1 VVSLLYPVPLNPTRG
16 VFVED
21 HVHLLKDMGH
31 DVKVVNPL
39 PRMPKYAEARRST
52 MMGVSKAPRVWKHQD
67 VEVLVP
73 RFLALPD
80 HPYPRL
86 TASSIA
92 RRVGW
97 VEKKLGSWRPDIII
111 CHTLWPVA
119 GLAERLAQRWECPW
133 VGVVHGYDFD
143 VGLTL
148 KSISPRIQASATA
161 CSALVCASERLAEVA
176 NAFSSAPDRV
186 ATIPCVTTIDREWRR
201 PVTPMKKAWQ
211 KEPIDILFPADPRRP
226 EKRHLLALQTGE
238 VLEGRGWMVGITSL
252 RHQPRDIVY
261 DRMLTA
267 DVTLITSRREAG
279 PLVARE
285 SLLCGTPVVSVDVG
299 EVKHYL
305 PPSWVKPED
314 PEALADGIEAAL
326 RTGWTEEESV
336 DERLRFAST
345 ETVSQAWSELL
356 ASLVS

>member
-1 VVSLLYPVPLNPTRG
+1 MLYPVPSNETRG

-21 HVHLLKDMGH
+21 HVRLLLELGH

-39 PRMPKYAEARRST
+39 PRMPRYAEARRST
-52 MMGVSKAPRVWKHQD
+52 MMGVARAPKRWIRGG

-73 RFLALPD
+73 RFFALPD

-86 TASSIA
+86 TASSVA
-92 RRVGW
+92 RRAKW
-97 VEKKLGSWRPDIII
+97 VEKQLADWRPDIIV

-119 GLAERLAQRWECPW
+119 HLAQRLASRWKRPW
-133 VGVVHGYDFD
+133 VGVVHGFDFD
-143 VGLTL
+143 VGLSM
-148 KSISPRIQASATA
+148 KGVHEHVRGSARS
-161 CSALVCASERLAEVA
+161 CDALVCVSDRLATVA
-176 NAFSSAPDRV
+176 TSWPTPPDRV
-186 ATIPCVTTIDREWRR
+186 QTIACITEIHEEWHNEIS
-201 PVTPMKKAWQ
+201 PMRKAWK
-211 KEPIDILFPADPRRP
+211 KEPIDILFPSDPRRP

-238 VLEGRGWMVGITSL
+238 VMEQRGWMVGVTSL

-285 SLLCGTPVVSVDVG
+285 SLICGTPVVSVDVG
-299 EVKHYL
+299 EVARYL
-305 PPSWVKPED
+305 PASWVRRDD

-326 RTGWTEEESV
+326 RDGWKEEDTVE
-336 DERLRFAST
+336 ERLAFSSK
-345 ETVSQAWSELL
+345 ETVSRMWRELL